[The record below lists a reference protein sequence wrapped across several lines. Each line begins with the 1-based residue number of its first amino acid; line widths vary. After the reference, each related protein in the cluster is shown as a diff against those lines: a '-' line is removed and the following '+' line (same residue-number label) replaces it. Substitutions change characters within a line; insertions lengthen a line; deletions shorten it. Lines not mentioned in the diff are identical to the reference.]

1 MPAQTGLMLSSE
13 MLNDLLSAGILTQSE
28 YDAISALQTSQQG
41 MGNPPSGGPGGLCH
55 LPADPGNI
63 LFH

>member
-41 MGNPPSGGPGGLCH
+41 MDNPP
-55 LPADPGNI
+55 PAARAA
-63 LFH
+63 LRRT

>member
-28 YDAISALQTSQQG
+28 YDAISALQT
-41 MGNPPSGGPGGLCH
+41 
-55 LPADPGNI
+55 
-63 LFH
+63 